1 MLLDILRVL
10 LQLLLC
16 GGRRRW
22 NDSWCELVL
31 RSRKRCHRASSHL
44 WHSVKPV
51 IWRESWRCLD
61 DDGSILLLLLLFTST
76 VFVVARLFAL
86 LRG

>member
-22 NDSWCELVL
+22 NDSRCELVL
-31 RSRKRCHRASSHL
+31 GCCESCQSASSHL
-44 WHSVKPV
+44 WHTVKPV
-51 IWRESWRCLD
+51 IRRESWRCLD